1 MSHVLVDF
9 PENGC
14 GKVHQLKYWKILKNS
29 QEEIEQDD
37 DYDLRGIGTK
47 PERRKRITV
56 SEIYSDAHATSNDF
70 WFDV

>member
-1 MSHVLVDF
+1 M
-9 PENGC
+9 
-14 GKVHQLKYWKILKNS
+14 KNS
-29 QEEIEQDD
+29 QEEIGHDD
-37 DYDLRGIGTK
+37 DYDLRGMGTK